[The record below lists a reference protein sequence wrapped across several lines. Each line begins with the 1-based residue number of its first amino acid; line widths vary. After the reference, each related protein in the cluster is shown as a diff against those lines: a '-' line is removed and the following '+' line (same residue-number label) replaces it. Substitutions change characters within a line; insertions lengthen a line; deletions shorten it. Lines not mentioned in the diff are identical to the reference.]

1 MRSLKLNKLA
11 VQINALLLATAGYP
25 LAANAAPVDIAEQ
38 PLAGVAFSYAPNL
51 ALALSV
57 EFPTGGAAYTTINGI
72 STRGIDNP
80 KYLNDRYR
88 GYFNLKKVGDTFLNM
103 EAFGKGQV

>member
-38 PLAGVAFSYAPNL
+38 PLHELFPWNFLQAALHTQPLMEYLLEVSIIPN
-51 ALALSV
+51 
-57 EFPTGGAAYTTINGI
+57 I
-72 STRGIDNP
+72 
-80 KYLNDRYR
+80 
-88 GYFNLKKVGDTFLNM
+88 
-103 EAFGKGQV
+103 